1 MGNVEGFDSRRFGL
15 AGKEF
20 GASLR
25 KGTVQ
30 HNEAR
35 PIESKRVGERTAKV
49 GSYNKRVN
57 G

>member
-1 MGNVEGFDSRRFGL
+1 MGNVEGFDFRRFGL
-15 AGKEF
+15 VGKEF

-25 KGTVQ
+25 KGTVK

-35 PIESKRVGERTAKV
+35 PIESKRVGERAAKV
-49 GSYNKRVN
+49 GSYSKRGN

>member
-1 MGNVEGFDSRRFGL
+1 MGNVEGFDSRRFSL

-25 KGTVQ
+25 KGTVK

-35 PIESKRVGERTAKV
+35 PIESKRVGERAAKV

>member
-20 GASLR
+20 GATLR

-30 HNEAR
+30 HNDAR
-35 PIESKRVGERTAKV
+35 PIESKRVGKRAAKI
-49 GSYNKRVN
+49 GGNYQGINW
-57 G
+57 

>member
-1 MGNVEGFDSRRFGL
+1 MGNIEGFDSRRFGFT
-15 AGKEF
+15 GKEF

-30 HNEAR
+30 YNEAR
-35 PIESKRVGERTAKV
+35 PIESKRVGERAAKV
-49 GSYNKRVN
+49 GSYKKRVN

>member
-1 MGNVEGFDSRRFGL
+1 MGNIEGFDSRRIGFT
-15 AGKEF
+15 GKEF

-35 PIESKRVGERTAKV
+35 PIESKRVGERAAKV

>member
-1 MGNVEGFDSRRFGL
+1 MGNVEGFDSRRFGFT
-15 AGKEF
+15 GKEF

-25 KGTVQ
+25 KGTMQ

-49 GSYNKRVN
+49 GSYNKCVN

>member
-1 MGNVEGFDSRRFGL
+1 MGNVEGFDSCRFGFT
-15 AGKEF
+15 GKEF

-35 PIESKRVGERTAKV
+35 PIESKRVGERAAKV

>member
-1 MGNVEGFDSRRFGL
+1 MGNIEGFDSRRFGFT
-15 AGKEF
+15 GKEF

-25 KGTVQ
+25 KVTVQ
-30 HNEAR
+30 YNEAR
-35 PIESKRVGERTAKV
+35 PIESKRVGERAAKV

>member
-1 MGNVEGFDSRRFGL
+1 MGNIEGFDSRRFGFT
-15 AGKEF
+15 GKEF

-30 HNEAR
+30 YNEAR
-35 PIESKRVGERTAKV
+35 PIESKRVGERAAKV
-49 GSYNKRVN
+49 GSYNKCVN